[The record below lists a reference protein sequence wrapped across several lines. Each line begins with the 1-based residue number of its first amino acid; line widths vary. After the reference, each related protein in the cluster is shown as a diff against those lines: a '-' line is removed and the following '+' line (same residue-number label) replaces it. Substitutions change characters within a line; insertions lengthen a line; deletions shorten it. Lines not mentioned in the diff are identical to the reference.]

1 MTFGK
6 YIFLHN
12 SFILLTNMFTEE
24 KNLANAISR
33 NGDAEEACLDNFVRI
48 LSTFDDD
55 ILNDLMKITTK
66 S

>member
-1 MTFGK
+1 
-6 YIFLHN
+6 
-12 SFILLTNMFTEE
+12 MFTEE